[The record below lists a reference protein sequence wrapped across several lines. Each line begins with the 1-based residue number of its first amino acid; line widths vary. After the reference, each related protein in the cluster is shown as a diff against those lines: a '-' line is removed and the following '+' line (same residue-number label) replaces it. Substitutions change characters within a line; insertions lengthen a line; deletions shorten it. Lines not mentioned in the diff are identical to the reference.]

1 MSRKFFLRLGRELTH
16 ILRQLDRKE
25 QKDYD
30 REVERLT
37 HMDCDRAADTLNHA
51 DFARVA
57 NEALQAILR
66 KRKTPAQLREE
77 TAAYA

>member
-16 ILRQLDRKE
+16 ILRQLRREE

-30 REVERLT
+30 REVERISGI
-37 HMDCDRAADTLNHA
+37 DCDRAADTLSHA
-51 DFARVA
+51 EFERVA

>member
-1 MSRKFFLRLGRELTH
+1 M
-16 ILRQLDRKE
+16 RQLDRKE

-66 KRKTPAQLREE
+66 KRKTPQQLRQE